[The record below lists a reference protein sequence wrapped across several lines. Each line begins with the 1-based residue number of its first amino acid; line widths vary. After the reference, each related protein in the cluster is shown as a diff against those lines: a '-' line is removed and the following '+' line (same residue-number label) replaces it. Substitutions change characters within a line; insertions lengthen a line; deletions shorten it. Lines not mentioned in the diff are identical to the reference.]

1 LAFLRSPDERSD
13 IRVPVIVAAV
23 PAYRFAH
30 AGYDRVRGEVVDL
43 LLTEPQTLL
52 AETATRLFADHGGPK
67 PLRALRT
74 ATAEFDA
81 DAWRAMIAAGWLA
94 TAVAEPHGGHGLG
107 AFDLALALEQAGR
120 QLLMVPLLE
129 AAAVARTL
137 SRVTD
142 AERTEAALADLLRG
156 TRLIVPALAP
166 DITYDRRAGVLDG
179 TISFVAYG
187 GTADA
192 FLVAADSVLALV
204 PRADVAIATERNVDG
219 STASRLTFNKTYIPA
234 ESVLATGAEAKRLA
248 AQLHDLLALG
258 AAVVLVGLAAAA
270 LDVALDYVKLRQQ
283 FGKPIGS
290 FQVLQ
295 HRAVNG
301 FIDIELNRSLV
312 YRVLAAFDAGEHHP
326 AMVSAAKARASRA
339 ALQITRDA
347 LQMHGAIGYT
357 EEHDIGLYYKRAMA
371 LAAQYGGELGH
382 TGRFSTLT
390 LESAGAA
397 P

>member
-1 LAFLRSPDERSD
+1 
-13 IRVPVIVAAV
+13 
-23 PAYRFAH
+23 
-30 AGYDRVRGEVVDL
+30 VDL
-43 LLTEPQTLL
+43 LLTEPQTLF
-52 AETATRLFADHGGPK
+52 AESATRLCADHGGPK
-67 PLRALRT
+67 RLRTLRT
-74 ATAEFDA
+74 ASAEIDT

-137 SRVTD
+137 SLVSD
-142 AERTEAALADLLRG
+142 DERTEAALADLLRG
-156 TRLIVPALAP
+156 TLLIVPALAP

-179 TISFVAYG
+179 AISFVAYG
-187 GTADA
+187 GAADA
-192 FLVAADSVLALV
+192 FLVAADAVLALV
-204 PRADVAIATERNVDG
+204 PRTDVAIATERNVDG
-219 STASRLTFNKTYIPA
+219 STASKLTFRKTYIPA
-234 ESVLATGAEAKRLA
+234 ENVLATGAEAKRLA
-248 AQLHDLLALG
+248 AQLDELLALG
-258 AAVVLVGLAAAA
+258 AAVALVGLAAAA
-270 LDVALDYVKLRQQ
+270 LDVTLDYVKLRQQ

-301 FIDIELNRSLV
+301 FIDIELNRSLI

-326 AMVSAAKARASRA
+326 AMVAAAKARASRA

-382 TGRFSTLT
+382 TGRFSALT

>member
-1 LAFLRSPDERSD
+1 
-13 IRVPVIVAAV
+13 
-23 PAYRFAH
+23 
-30 AGYDRVRGEVVDL
+30 VDL
-43 LLTEPQTLL
+43 LLTEPQTLF
-52 AETATRLFADHGGPK
+52 AESATRLCADHGGPK
-67 PLRALRT
+67 RLRALR
-74 ATAEFDA
+74 AAAAEMDA
-81 DAWRAMIAAGWLA
+81 DAWRAMISAGWLA
-94 TAVAEPHGGHGLG
+94 TVVAEPHGGHGLG

-137 SRVTD
+137 SLVSD
-142 AERTEAALADLLRG
+142 SERTEVALADLLRG
-156 TRLIVPALAP
+156 TRLIVPAVAP
-166 DITYDRRAGVLDG
+166 DIAYDRRAGVLDG
-179 TISFVAYG
+179 AIPFVPFAG
-187 GTADA
+187 AADA
-192 FLVAADSVLALV
+192 FLVATDSVLALV

-219 STASRLTFNKTYIPA
+219 STASKLTFRKTYIPA
-234 ESVLATGAEAKRLA
+234 ENVLATGAEAKRLA
-248 AQLHDLLALG
+248 AQLDELLALG
-258 AAVVLVGLAAAA
+258 AAVALVGLAAAA
-270 LDVALDYVKLRQQ
+270 LDVTLDYVKLRQQ

-301 FIDIELNRSLV
+301 FIDIELNRSLT

-382 TGRFSTLT
+382 TGRFSALT
-390 LESAGAA
+390 LDQVGAS